1 MHCRLASLLCLSV
14 ILTLPTTSCARQ
26 LQAKTEYAE
35 DVDFSQYQ
43 TYRWIT
49 DDLVL
54 IQPGTGDD
62 RIRNV
67 ANERRIRSA
76 IERELEAR
84 GLRKAAGDDAE
95 LIVAFTLGT
104 HVRYRI
110 QGGDNYDIVTDP
122 AASYTRGVLTI
133 YLFDR
138 ASRRQIWSARTHKNL
153 EPGDNPD
160 AVINTAVD
168 VLLARFPPQ

>member
-1 MHCRLASLLCLSV
+1 MTRRLALISCLA
-14 ILTLPTTSCARQ
+14 LTFPLGCAKQ
-26 LQAKTEYAE
+26 LRAEVEHAE

-54 IQPGTGDD
+54 IQSGTGDD

-67 ANERRIRSA
+67 DNERRIRAA
-76 IERELEAR
+76 IDRELAAKGLLEAT
-84 GLRKAAGDDAE
+84 GDDAD

-104 HVRYRI
+104 RVRYHI
-110 QGGDNYDIVTDP
+110 QGGNNYDIVTDP
-122 AASYTRGVLTI
+122 AAAYTRGVLTI

-138 ASRRQIWSARTHKNL
+138 AGGRQIWAARTQKDL

-168 VLLARFPPQ
+168 VLLAKYPPA